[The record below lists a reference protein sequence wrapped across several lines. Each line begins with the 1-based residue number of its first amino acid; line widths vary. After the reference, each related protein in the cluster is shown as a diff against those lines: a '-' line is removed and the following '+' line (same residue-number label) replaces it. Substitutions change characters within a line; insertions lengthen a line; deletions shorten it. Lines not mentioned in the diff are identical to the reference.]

1 MTIYIAR
8 KEIQVRPGRCPR
20 IRIWSHPVGTA
31 PALVLTSGFLNAS
44 LSFGVTINVLA
55 VADDQNSLAV
65 FDEPIK

>member
-1 MTIYIAR
+1 MSNFSA
-8 KEIQVRPGRCPR
+8 
-20 IRIWSHPVGTA
+20 
-31 PALVLTSGFLNAS
+31 AS